1 MYKKKLLGLIG
12 LTGVAAAVFFT
23 TSVNKNTSDI
33 SLKSLVSVN
42 TANAECTNNGVYT
55 GGKCLTLSQI
65 CVGDPG
71 NTQCS
76 F

>member
-1 MYKKKLLGLIG
+1 MYKKLLGFA
-12 LTGVAAAVFFT
+12 GVACVATAVFFS
-23 TSVNKNTSDI
+23 TSVNKNTTDMN
-33 SLKSLVSVN
+33 LKSLVSVN

>member
-1 MYKKKLLGLIG
+1 MYKKLLGLVG
-12 LTGVAAAVFFT
+12 VVGVAAAVFFT
-23 TSVNKNTSDI
+23 TNVNENTSNLD
-33 SLKSLVSVN
+33 LNSLVSVN

-55 GGKCLTLSQI
+55 GGKCLSLSGI
-65 CVGDPG
+65 CVGDPQ